1 MFHSERELLANL
13 IVLSPKAARKRFR
26 QSIFDAWEW
35 KCAYCNCQLTE
46 HSATIDHI
54 KSKHKG
60 GHSTRNNMA
69 AACVK
74 CNSNKASRAVF
85 DYYNESHPFYSKQRA
100 SKIKQWIEQ
109 PTCSIPLS
117 HLSTDQL
124 TSVANDNAFICYA
137 AC

>member
-1 MFHSERELLANL
+1 MFHTEQDLLANL
-13 IVLSPKAARKRFR
+13 IVLTPKLARRKFR
-26 QSIFDAWEW
+26 EHIFEAWEW

>member
-26 QSIFDAWEW
+26 QSIFEAWEW
-35 KCAYCNCQLTE
+35 KCAYCDCQLTE

-74 CNSNKASRAVF
+74 CNSNKASALVF
-85 DYYNESHPFYSKQRA
+85 DYYNETHPHYSKQRA
-100 SKIKQWIEQ
+100 SKIKAWLEQ
-109 PTCSIPLS
+109 PSCSVPLAT
-117 HLSTDQL
+117 LSEQARPTL
-124 TSVANDNAFICYA
+124 VNDVGICWA

>member
-26 QSIFDAWEW
+26 QSIFDAWDW

-60 GHSTRNNMA
+60 GQSTRNNMA

-85 DYYNESHPFYSKQRA
+85 DYYNESHPAYSKQRA

-117 HLSTDQL
+117 NLSTDQMA
-124 TSVANDNAFICYA
+124 SVTDNNAFICWTT
-137 AC
+137 C